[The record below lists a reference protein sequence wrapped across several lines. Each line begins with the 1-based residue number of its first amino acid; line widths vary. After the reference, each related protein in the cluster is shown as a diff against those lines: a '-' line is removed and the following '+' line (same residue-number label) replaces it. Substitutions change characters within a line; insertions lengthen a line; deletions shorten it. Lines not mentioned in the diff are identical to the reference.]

1 MLYMD
6 VIIINNNNNK
16 FYFSDM
22 SIQLPADTTAY
33 KSLLLLQKKKKN
45 SHDVRFKN
53 ILYRS
58 LAVLL
63 SGFCMIV
70 MNLSSSETAPES
82 T

>member
-6 VIIINNNNNK
+6 VIIINNNK

-33 KSLLLLQKKKKN
+33 KSLLLLQKKKH